1 MKIYVKIGLAFAFL
15 WILIKLSC
23 FTFNVLLTKLEPFV
37 FMNML
42 FVTIAIS
49 VALYIK
55 KRKQKEYSNLLDD
68 IKTAMIPGVIY
79 TVVVSVFIYF
89 YYQNIYPEFNTDKI
103 SEMEI
108 RMQDKKNIDDLRKS
122 NPEMENKSDEEI
134 KGKVLKSINDYYS
147 AKFTMTITLL
157 ALLVYTTLNSI
168 VLSLIFRR
176 VIFRHHS
183 GASSSP
189 NES

>member
-23 FTFNVLLTKLEPFV
+23 FTFNVLLTELEPFV

-42 FVTIAIS
+42 FVTLAIS
-49 VALYIK
+49 IALYIK

-79 TVVVSVFIYF
+79 TIVVSVFIYF
-89 YYQNIYPEFNTDKI
+89 YYQHIYPEFNTDKI

-108 RMQDKKNIDDLRKS
+108 RMQDKNNINDLRKS

-134 KGKVLKSINDYYS
+134 KSKVLKSINDYYS
-147 AKFTMTITLL
+147 AKFTMTISLL
-157 ALLVYTTLNSI
+157 GLLVFTTLNSI

-176 VIFRHHS
+176 VIFKNHL
-183 GASSSP
+183 GANSSP

>member
-89 YYQNIYPEFNTDKI
+89 YYQNIYPEFNTNKI

-108 RMQDKKNIDDLRKS
+108 RLQDKKNIVDLRKS

-134 KGKVLKSINDYYS
+134 KSRVLKSVNDYYS

-157 ALLVYTTLNSI
+157 GLLVYTTLNSI
-168 VLSLIFRR
+168 LLSIIFRR
-176 VIFRHHS
+176 VIFRHHL
-183 GASSSP
+183 GANSSP

>member
-1 MKIYVKIGLAFAFL
+1 
-15 WILIKLSC
+15 
-23 FTFNVLLTKLEPFV
+23 
-37 FMNML
+37 MNML
-42 FVTIAIS
+42 FVTLAIS
-49 VALYIK
+49 IALYIK

-79 TVVVSVFIYF
+79 TIVVSVFIYF
-89 YYQNIYPEFNTDKI
+89 YYQHIYPEFNTDKI

-108 RMQDKKNIDDLRKS
+108 RMQDKNNINDLRKS

-134 KGKVLKSINDYYS
+134 KSKVLKSINDYYS
-147 AKFTMTITLL
+147 AKFTMTISLL
-157 ALLVYTTLNSI
+157 GLLVFTTLNSI

-176 VIFRHHS
+176 VIFKNHL
-183 GASSSP
+183 GANSSP